1 MPEAQLDR
9 FMLKLHIGYPQ
20 KSEERQILDLMATS
34 APNLTVMP
42 VVDPQQIIAARSV
55 VNEIYI
61 DDRVK
66 DYIVDV
72 VWATRDPASYN
83 LKLDGLIRYGASPRA
98 TIYLALAARAHAFL
112 NGRGYVTPQDV
123 KSIGTDVL
131 RHRVIVSYEAEAETI
146 TSETIVDRIFRRPA
160 RPVIAQDRQTPAEI
174 LKKIRALEI
183 KTKGLVQTMFA
194 GDYHSVFKGRGMNF
208 EDVRE
213 YQPGDEIRAI
223 DWNVTARLG
232 TAFVKKF
239 TEERELTVVL
249 VVDVSASGNFGS
261 ASQSKRELAAEIA
274 CLLAFSAIRNNDKV
288 GLLLFSDTVELFI
301 PPKKGRSH
309 TLRIIREILFFEP
322 AGRGTA
328 PALAL
333 DYLNKV
339 VTRRAV
345 VFFISDFQT
354 SDFSRELSVSGRRHD
369 FIAVHIQDQREEHLP
384 NVGIITL
391 EDAETGEQIEINTAD
406 RNTRALQRLGGDAT
420 GRFEPDAPPQQHR
433 RHFIA
438 HEREL
443 SARLALV
450 FQTTGTTPRRAM
462 NWLTYVSFRRR
473 RHS

>member
-1 MPEAQLDR
+1 MPRGPSTALRSARDDDAQ
-9 FMLKLHIGYPQ
+9 K
-20 KSEERQILDLMATS
+20 
-34 APNLTVMP
+34 
-42 VVDPQQIIAARSV
+42 
-55 VNEIYI
+55 
-61 DDRVK
+61 
-66 DYIVDV
+66 
-72 VWATRDPASYN
+72 
-83 LKLDGLIRYGASPRA
+83 
-98 TIYLALAARAHAFL
+98 
-112 NGRGYVTPQDV
+112 
-123 KSIGTDVL
+123 
-131 RHRVIVSYEAEAETI
+131 
-146 TSETIVDRIFRRPA
+146 
-160 RPVIAQDRQTPAEI
+160 TPAEI

-261 ASQSKRELAAEIA
+261 AAQSKRELAAEVA
-274 CLLAFSAIRNNDKV
+274 CVLAFSAIRNNDKV
-288 GLLLFSDTVELFI
+288 GLLLFSDRVELFI

-333 DYLNKV
+333 DYLNNV

-354 SDFSRELSVSGRRHD
+354 NDFSRELSVSGRRHD
-369 FIAVHIQDQREEHLP
+369 FIALHIQDEREENLP

-406 RNTRALQRLGGDAT
+406 RSTRARFSALAETQRTELNRTLRRNNIDTVALRT
-420 GRFEPDAPPQQHR
+420 GENYLPALRSFFKQRER
-433 RHFIA
+433 RMAI
-438 HEREL
+438 R
-443 SARLALV
+443 
-450 FQTTGTTPRRAM
+450 
-462 NWLTYVSFRRR
+462 
-473 RHS
+473 